1 MLSTTLSFKA
11 ALNALRRI
19 FLKHFKTFVDN
30 YSLLRTHYSKMIKNE
45 GQQLV
50 FARIMSAAFS
60 VEGQNCCD
68 TNILCQEDD
77 DIIEY

>member
-1 MLSTTLSFKA
+1 
-11 ALNALRRI
+11 
-19 FLKHFKTFVDN
+19 
-30 YSLLRTHYSKMIKNE
+30 MIKNE

-50 FARIMSAAFS
+50 FVRIMSASFS

-77 DIIEY
+77 NFIDY